1 MSYVKLERKDHI
13 AILTIDRPEALN
25 AQNEFVRADLI
36 AAVNEIENDRDIYVV
51 ILTGSGRAF
60 MAGADIA
67 EMYNYT
73 PYQGMSSDQLSM
85 SLAAK
90 LEGLRQPVIAA
101 INGFA
106 LGGGCELAMA
116 CDIRIAS
123 EKAKFGLPEVTLGI
137 IPGNGGAQ
145 RLARIAGTAKAME
158 LTLTGRIFDAAEAKK
173 IGLVSYVYPHEELM
187 DKAMEMAQTICS
199 NAQISVQQYKWIM
212 RTALDANTKA
222 GCAMEY
228 LADSVCFST
237 NDKYEGMSAFL
248 EKRDEKHFTF
258 S

>member
-1 MSYVKLERKDHI
+1 MNRPEVLNATDDDAFEELIAVTQQVDADDDISV
-13 AILTIDRPEALN
+13 AILTGA
-25 AQNEFVRADLI
+25 
-36 AAVNEIENDRDIYVV
+36 
-51 ILTGSGRAF
+51 GRAF
-60 MAGADIA
+60 LAGGDIA
-67 EMYNYT
+67 YMR
-73 PYQGMSSDQLSM
+73 GLSAM
-85 SLAAK
+85 R
-90 LEGLRQPVIAA
+90 GLRNSSLGQKAFNAFSNMKKPVIAA
-101 INGFA
+101 INGWA
-106 LGGGCELAMA
+106 LGGGCELALA

-123 EKAKFGLPEVTLGI
+123 DKARFGCPEAGLGIMTGSGGTQRLPRTLGVS
-137 IPGNGGAQ
+137 
-145 RLARIAGTAKAME
+145 TAIE
-158 LTLTGRIFDAAEAKK
+158 LIGTGRIFKADEAKK

-187 DKAMEMAQTICS
+187 DKAMELAQTICA

>member
-1 MSYVKLERKDHI
+1 MK
-13 AILTIDRPEALN
+13 
-25 AQNEFVRADLI
+25 
-36 AAVNEIENDRDIYVV
+36 
-51 ILTGSGRAF
+51 
-60 MAGADIA
+60 
-67 EMYNYT
+67 
-73 PYQGMSSDQLSM
+73 
-85 SLAAK
+85 
-90 LEGLRQPVIAA
+90 
-101 INGFA
+101 
-106 LGGGCELAMA
+106 
-116 CDIRIAS
+116 
-123 EKAKFGLPEVTLGI
+123 KAKCSFCGRDSGEVAI

-187 DKAMEMAQTICS
+187 DKAMELAQTICA